1 MDMEIGTLEELFDLI
16 LLFILI
22 LFCAYGVSSSSDD
35 IVLHDLECADTR
47 MLCLQVRTSNQ

>member
-22 LFCAYGVSSSSDD
+22 LFCAYGVSSDD